1 MKAGMFSDNTMIT
14 RRNSRRE
21 IKGQQG
27 SASVAA
33 GADQMARL
41 LEIAQQMGGPLN
53 VVLGRAEYLLE
64 QDGNEQ
70 TRRSARAIFSQ
81 VQQLVELRQ
90 QLMAE
95 VCTALGEGDAGPA
108 MDRGVTV

>member
-1 MKAGMFSDNTMIT
+1 MKARVLSDDPMIT
-14 RRNSRRE
+14 RKNSRRG

-27 SASVAA
+27 SASVGA

-64 QDGNEQ
+64 QDGDEQ

-81 VQQLVELRQ
+81 VQQLIELRQ

-95 VCTALGEGDAGPA
+95 ACTALGEGDAGPA
-108 MDRGVTV
+108 TDRGVTV